1 MYLKL
6 LLGAGLRLA
15 VVGQSKVGTWVKT
28 VSARTL
34 CRGSG
39 GGKSQ
44 STQIITDNCARK
56 EALLGTK
63 MIDEWHA
70 GKVSHVRKPKP
81 VDFKIY
87 CDESCHLEHDGN
99 DAMVF
104 GALCCDAPA
113 VEPIVR
119 AVKELRNRFVYHN
132 EIKWSKLI
140 AKQLPFYL
148 ELIDLFLGSGGLRFK
163 ATVVK
168 NKSLLDHTQYNGGS
182 HGTFYYKMAFYT
194 LRDFLDKE
202 KVYRIHLDYMDTQGN
217 QRTQKLIEILGAA
230 KPSVTISAQ
239 TIRSHESQLIQLCD
253 LLIGAMSYS
262 KRFDAQKRSATK
274 ARIIDHLENKLGR
287 VLPDSTPPWEDK
299 FNIFVFSPRK
309 AA

>member
-1 MYLKL
+1 
-6 LLGAGLRLA
+6 
-15 VVGQSKVGTWVKT
+15 
-28 VSARTL
+28 
-34 CRGSG
+34 
-39 GGKSQ
+39 
-44 STQIITDNCARK
+44 
-56 EALLGTK
+56 

-70 GKVSHVRKPKP
+70 GNVSHVREPKP

-104 GALCCDAPA
+104 GALCCDAST

-119 AVKELRNRFVYHN
+119 AIKELRKKFAYQT
-132 EIKWSKLI
+132 EIKWTKLI

-148 ELIDLFLGSGGLRFK
+148 ELVELFLGSGGLRFK

-168 NKSLLDHTQYNGGS
+168 NKNLLDHSQYNGDS

-202 KVYRIHLDYMDTQGN
+202 KVYRIHLDYMDTQGT
-217 QRTQKLIEILGAA
+217 QRTQKLIQILGTVKTSA
-230 KPSVTISAQ
+230 TISAQ

-262 KRFDAQKRSATK
+262 KRFEVQNRSATK
-274 ARIIDHLENKLGR
+274 ARIIAHLETKLGR
-287 VLPDSTPPWEDK
+287 SLLDSTPPWEEK

-309 AA
+309 SV